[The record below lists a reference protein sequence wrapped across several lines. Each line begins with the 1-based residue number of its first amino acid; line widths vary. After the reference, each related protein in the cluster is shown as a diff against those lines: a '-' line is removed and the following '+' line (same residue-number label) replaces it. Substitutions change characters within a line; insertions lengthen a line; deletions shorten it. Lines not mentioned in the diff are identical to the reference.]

1 MAPLLGLGIDF
12 DIKFHPP
19 LGSIEESLAYWG
31 KFEATHCKNLLN
43 APRSFHPNDNMGTI
57 IISQKDFIK
66 FLEAMGN
73 EYEFVELYD

>member
-1 MAPLLGLGIDF
+1 MKVPV
-12 DIKFHPP
+12 PP

-73 EYEFVELYD
+73 GMMGAKPRQKYMFFE